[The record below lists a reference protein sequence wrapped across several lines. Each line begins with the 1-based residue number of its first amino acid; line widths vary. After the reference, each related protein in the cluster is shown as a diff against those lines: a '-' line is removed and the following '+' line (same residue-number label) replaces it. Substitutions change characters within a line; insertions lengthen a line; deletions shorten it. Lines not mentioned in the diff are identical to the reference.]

1 MKRSRDA
8 MSLAD
13 AIKNYIKKTGKE
25 KGFENAEIITA
36 WPEVMGQAVSSRTE
50 KLSFYKG
57 TLYIKLNSAPLKN
70 ELLMGRE
77 QIAAKLNEHLGK
89 TIVMNIN
96 IG

>member
-1 MKRSRDA
+1 MKTSRDA
-8 MSLAD
+8 MSMAD

-25 KGFENAEIITA
+25 KGFQNAEIVSA
-36 WPEVMGQAVSSRTE
+36 WPEVMGQAVASRTE
-50 KLSFYKG
+50 KISFYKG

-70 ELLMGRE
+70 ELVLSRA
-77 QIAAKLNEHLGK
+77 QVAARLNEHLGE